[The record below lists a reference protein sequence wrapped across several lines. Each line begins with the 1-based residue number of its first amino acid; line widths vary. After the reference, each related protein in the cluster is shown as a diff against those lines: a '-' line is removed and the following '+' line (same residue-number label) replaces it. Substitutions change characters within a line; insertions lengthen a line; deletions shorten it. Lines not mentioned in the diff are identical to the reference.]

1 MGQVTVRVRTEN
13 IQQGEAQSEACDGT
27 PRSLHS
33 EEVPKLRF
41 RGSGVAIGW
50 RPRTVLVELFAL
62 GPTYVR
68 KVCPGRLKSLRRSAC
83 RIAKGTG
90 NPEDVHHYRV

>member
-50 RPRTVLVELFAL
+50 RPRTVLVDRFSSWDLLMFVKF
-62 GPTYVR
+62 VR
-68 KVCPGRLKSLRRSAC
+68 V
-83 RIAKGTG
+83 
-90 NPEDVHHYRV
+90 V